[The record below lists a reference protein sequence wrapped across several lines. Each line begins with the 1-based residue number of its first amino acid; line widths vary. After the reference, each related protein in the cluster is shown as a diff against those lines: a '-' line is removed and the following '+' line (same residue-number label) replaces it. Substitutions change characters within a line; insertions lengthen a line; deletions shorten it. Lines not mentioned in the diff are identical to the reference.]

1 MGDTSGGTRLAAE
14 IGTGTGG
21 ALVVL
26 ALILASVALFTF
38 LSGSLRRMRANV
50 ASGEFGPQTQERGR
64 SEAAA
69 VAPAAEPV
77 AGSAAVSS
85 AGAGGATTGE
95 TVTGGT
101 AAGPEKDQDLA

>member
-21 ALVVL
+21 ALVVF

-50 ASGEFGPQTQERGR
+50 ASGEFGSEARERGR
-64 SEAAA
+64 AAA
-69 VAPAAEPV
+69 EDSAPASEPA

-85 AGAGGATTGE
+85 AAAGGAAA
-95 TVTGGT
+95 GGT
-101 AAGPEKDQDLA
+101 ATGAEKDPDPA